1 MQLLIH
7 AATLL
12 CVAAVQRRSD
22 TNSAAG
28 VHSEA
33 KQMADDGDPKVLPS
47 ESPLLASSQDAYKA
61 IETKVSGLEEL
72 LASQEQ
78 QALNEIRS
86 RKNAFQESLLAQHA
100 KNSAVFDMNT
110 RIDAEINATQN
121 AIQGLRKDASK
132 IREEN
137 QVLSATLETLSRNI
151 SIAQEFA
158 LESLKVSK
166 ERLHA
171 APELQ
176 ILSDLNAHDADDEH
190 KKTLDNF
197 AVGVS
202 QSHLSMLRIVHNE
215 PDAHELIA
223 HLDSRLNVASAEKNA
238 SLAKLS
244 QSFDKLWKDGESH
257 HEELIKQQQQLNET
271 LRSTKIVKDKV
282 AAAVEHLTSTKNR
295 LSERVKALRAFGQTL
310 ATDVKTVVPI
320 TENETA
326 TSTNKYFSLS
336 KTLPPMVQ
344 TLGTEVKTN
353 VLKTETETATSKT
366 VPPVMVPITENKT
379 ATSKTVPPVALM
391 ANNRTATSK
400 ANIKKPKPTK
410 KHGKPAYQL
419 QANGADGCQDGLEIK
434 TLAECEQAV
443 AALALSKDPAFNRH
457 HPNIPQWCSYKQNGQ
472 CEKSQCMH
480 FNAGGV
486 GKGRKD
492 LAPLCRSS

>member
-110 RIDAEINATQN
+110 RIDAEIKATQN
-121 AIQGLRKDASK
+121 AIQGLRQDASK

-137 QVLSATLETLSRNI
+137 QVLSTTLETLNHNI

-197 AVGVS
+197 AAGVS
-202 QSHLSMLRIVHNE
+202 QSHLSMLRVVQNE

-238 SLAKLS
+238 SLAKLRE
-244 QSFDKLWKDGESH
+244 SFDKLWKDGEAH
-257 HEELIKQQQQLNET
+257 HEELMKQQQQLNET

-282 AAAVEHLTSTKNR
+282 TAAVEHLTSTKDR
-295 LSERVKALRAFGQTL
+295 MSQRVKALRAFGQTL
-310 ATDVKTVVPI
+310 ATEVETIAPRTENETATSKTVPQLKTIAQI

-326 TSTNKYFSLS
+326 TS
-336 KTLPPMVQ
+336 
-344 TLGTEVKTN
+344 
-353 VLKTETETATSKT
+353 
-366 VPPVMVPITENKT
+366 KT
-379 ATSKTVPPVALM
+379 APPTMALM
-391 ANNRTATSK
+391 ADNRTASSK
-400 ANIKKPKPTK
+400 ANEELSAST
-410 KHGKPAYQL
+410 YQF
-419 QANGADGCQDGLEIK
+419 QANGADGCPDGLEIK

-443 AALALSKDPAFNRH
+443 GALALATQPVFNRH

>member
-33 KQMADDGDPKVLPS
+33 KQMADHGDTKVLPS

-86 RKNAFQESLLAQHA
+86 RKNAFQESLLAQQA

-110 RIDAEINATQN
+110 RIDAEIKATQN
-121 AIQGLRKDASK
+121 AIQGLRQDASK

-137 QVLSATLETLSRNI
+137 QVLSTTLETLTHNI

-176 ILSDLNAHDADDEH
+176 ILSDLKAHDADDEH

-202 QSHLSMLRIVHNE
+202 QSHLSMLRIVHKE
-215 PDAHELIA
+215 PDARELIA
-223 HLDSRLNVASAEKNA
+223 RLGSHLSEASAEKNA

-244 QSFDKLWKDGESH
+244 QSFDKLWKEGEFH

-271 LRSTKIVKDKV
+271 LRSTRIVKDKV
-282 AAAVEHLTSTKNR
+282 TAAVEHLTSTKNR
-295 LSERVKALRAFGQTL
+295 LSERIKALRAFGQTL
-310 ATDVKTVVPI
+310 GTEVETIVPI
-320 TENETA
+320 TGNETA
-326 TSTNKYFSLS
+326 TP
-336 KTLPPMVQ
+336 KTPQPMAQ
-344 TLGTEVKTN
+344 ALGTEVKTN
-353 VLKTETETATSKT
+353 VPKTETETATSKT
-366 VPPVMVPITENKT
+366 VPPVMAPITENEI
-379 ATSKTVPPVALM
+379 ATSKTAPTLALM

-400 ANIKKPKPTK
+400 ADIKKPKP
-410 KHGKPAYQL
+410 
-419 QANGADGCQDGLEIK
+419 
-434 TLAECEQAV
+434 
-443 AALALSKDPAFNRH
+443 
-457 HPNIPQWCSYKQNGQ
+457 
-472 CEKSQCMH
+472 
-480 FNAGGV
+480 
-486 GKGRKD
+486 
-492 LAPLCRSS
+492 